1 MQYLLFWLL
10 FAGANAHCV
19 FAKTLGYV
27 GCYYQINSECS
38 VMLKWYFLTLT
49 FCAFLNS
56 VLVVLFCFRPSTKRG
71 PDLGEAVP
79 GREAECS

>member
-38 VMLKWYFLTLT
+38 VMLKWHFLTLT